1 MSLRRAIVVP
11 LKIFAFMG
19 LAIAVV
25 LSGTSAVPPSSE
37 TAGKPPASETA
48 GKPPAPGEIARGR
61 VDAARKMYQL
71 VASDYRS
78 GWLRSSELVYRWSR
92 RWLESERD
100 LNSGKE
106 DQLTALRAHAQRMR
120 EVARLAQARYR
131 RQDTTIDEATS
142 AEYYRLEA
150 EMWVDR
156 ANQR

>member
-1 MSLRRAIVVP
+1 MSPRRAIVVP
-11 LKIFAFMG
+11 LRNFVFIG
-19 LAIAVV
+19 LTIAVI
-25 LSGTSAVPPSSE
+25 LSGTSAADPPSTG
-37 TAGKPPASETA
+37 TAGKP
-48 GKPPAPGEIARGR
+48 PPAPGEIARGR
-61 VDAARKMYQL
+61 VEAARKMYQL

-106 DQLTALRAHAQRMR
+106 DQLTALKAHAQRMR

-131 RQDTTIDEATS
+131 HQDTTIDEATS